1 MSEQLEKHIAEILER
16 HQKDVNTLKN
26 SQVPI
31 MDKASFNQNQA
42 CFFDEQADWY
52 ISDKALTSEVED
64 NFHRIFNLL
73 KTVCTANDQQ
83 PIRVLDVGCG
93 AGVLV
98 PFLQQSFAN
107 PLIHG
112 LDLSRA
118 QLNNLKLRY
127 PNVQVHQG
135 DIASFEWHQ
144 KFELIICNA
153 CFGNFYS
160 QIDALRQM
168 HSLLEVGGHIV
179 ISHPV
184 GASFVA
190 RLNQVDKNIVPH
202 RLPTSLADIHRL
214 CQDTDLHS
222 LHLIDEPQLF
232 LLVLQKNS
240 PR

>member
-1 MSEQLEKHIAEILER
+1 MGEQLEKHITEILER
-16 HQKDVNTLKN
+16 HQKDVKKLQG
-26 SQVPI
+26 SQASI
-31 MDKASFNQNQA
+31 MDKASFNQHQA

-64 NFHRIFNLL
+64 NFNRIFSLL
-73 KTVCTANDQQ
+73 KTVYKANDQR
-83 PIRVLDVGCG
+83 PLRILDVGCG

-98 PFLQQSFAN
+98 PFIQQSFEN

-112 LDLSRA
+112 LDLSKA

-135 DIASFEWHQ
+135 DIASFVWHQ
-144 KFELIICNA
+144 NFDLIICNA

-160 QIDALRQM
+160 QVDALRQM
-168 HSLLEVGGHIV
+168 HNLLEVGGHIV

-190 RLNQVDKNIVPH
+190 TLNQVDKNIVPH
-202 RLPTSLADIHRL
+202 KLPTNMADIHRL
-214 CQDTDLHS
+214 CQDTKLHYK
-222 LHLIDEPQLF
+222 HLINEPQLY
-232 LLVLQKNS
+232 LLVFCKT
-240 PR
+240 R